1 MRKLR
6 KVSPFLQEC
15 LKSISPEIKEMTD
28 RHLNMCELFYSAKQ
42 GDVFIRRDGVEMVF
56 DGKQEKDDETWLVLT
71 DPQNNQV
78 LYHRTGLPYL
88 TLDDKD
94 TMTLISKKR

>member
-15 LKSISPEIKEMTD
+15 LDNIDPEIKEMSD
-28 RHLNMCELFYSAKQ
+28 RHMDMWNCFHTAKQ

-56 DGKQEKDDETWLVLT
+56 NGKEAKDDEFWEVLT
-71 DPQNNQV
+71 DPQNNRV
-78 LYHRTGLPYL
+78 LYHRTGIPYL
-88 TLDDKD
+88 TLDDND
-94 TMTLISKKR
+94 PMTLISKKK

>member
-1 MRKLR
+1 
-6 KVSPFLQEC
+6 
-15 LKSISPEIKEMTD
+15 MTD

-78 LYHRTGLPYL
+78 LYHRTGLSYL

-94 TMTLISKKR
+94 TMTLISKKK